1 MAITKQAYLFNGV
14 YRTIANRLRD
24 RHNIKLDEHV
34 AAMLK
39 IGPRPGVGVT
49 FKPVDSDRLKSLLQM
64 PAFAH
69 DNRNDLCERLAAAA
83 TQGEGYRE
91 TGAPSLHCQIAAQ
104 SCNIHLDSYGFV
116 AIAPDGQKY
125 YNPDLVQHIVDELGW
140 GTVVGWL
147 DNKQPT
153 LGRFMNRFHPILPNS
168 RNRYNLALGGQF
180 ILKEGQGWS
189 LGIERTYSSSG
200 EKKIMANLEI
210 LHW

>member
-34 AAMLK
+34 DAMLE
-39 IGPRPGVGVT
+39 IGACPGQGVT
-49 FKPVDSDRLKSLLQM
+49 FKPVDSDRLKGLLQM

-69 DNRNDLCERLAAAA
+69 DNRSDLCDRLAAAA

-104 SCNIHLDSYGFV
+104 RCNIHLDSYGFV

-140 GTVVGWL
+140 ATVVGWL
-147 DNKQPT
+147 DKKQPAV
-153 LGRFMNRFHPILPNS
+153 GRFMNRFHPILPNS
-168 RNRYNLALGGQF
+168 RNRYDFALGGRF

-189 LGIERTYSSSG
+189 LGIDRTYSLSG
-200 EKKIMANLEI
+200 DEKTVANLEI
-210 LHW
+210 LRW